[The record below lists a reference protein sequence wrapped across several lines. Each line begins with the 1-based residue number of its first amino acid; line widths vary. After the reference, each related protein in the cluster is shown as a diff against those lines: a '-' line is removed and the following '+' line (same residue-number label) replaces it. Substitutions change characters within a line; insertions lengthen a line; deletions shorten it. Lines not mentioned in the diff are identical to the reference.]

1 MFVLTVFLL
10 QESTVCMGSVT
21 NICSPNHKH
30 IFSPVNT
37 CSIYRFEYT
46 TKLQRM
52 FQDEHLSRELNEKL
66 KNHQRVNPAQKMEID
81 FSIQVL
87 TSGSWPFQPG
97 GEFALPQTLER
108 PFTRFTQ
115 FYNMQYSGRVLTW
128 LHQMSKG
135 EIVTNCYKQKYTL
148 QLSTYQMAL
157 LLLFNE
163 TDQIC
168 LENIQAQ
175 LLIREEVVLQ
185 MSLVL
190 IKIKLLICEENENQ
204 ICMKSVLKFNP
215 NFRSKK
221 FRINLNVPL
230 KLEQKVEQDA
240 TEKHVEED
248 RKIIIQA
255 AIVRIMK
262 MRKQL
267 NHQFL
272 LSEVVGQ
279 ISNIFKPKV
288 QLIKKCIDILIEKD
302 FLERV
307 DGQKDIYRYLA

>member
-1 MFVLTVFLL
+1 MSGNERCLL
-10 QESTVCMGSVT
+10 
-21 NICSPNHKH
+21 
-30 IFSPVNT
+30 
-37 CSIYRFEYT
+37 RFEYT

-66 KNHQRVNPAQKMEID
+66 KLHQRNNPAHRMEID

-87 TSGSWPFQPG
+87 TSGSWPFQAG
-97 GEFALPQTLER
+97 GEFSLPQALER

-115 FYNMQYSGRVLTW
+115 FYNLQYSGRVLTW

-157 LLLFNE
+157 LLLFNDSE
-163 TDQIC
+163 QMC
-168 LENIQAQ
+168 LEEIQHQ
-175 LLIREEVVLQ
+175 LSLREEVVVQ
-185 MSLVL
+185 MSAVLV
-190 IKIKLLICEENENQ
+190 KIKLLTCDDNENQ
-204 ICMKSVLKFNP
+204 ITIKSVLKFNP
-215 NFRSKK
+215 SFRAKK

-230 KLEQKVEQDA
+230 KLEQKVEQES

-262 MRKQL
+262 MRKEL

-288 QLIKKCIDILIEKD
+288 QLIKKCIDMLIEKD

>member
-1 MFVLTVFLL
+1 MSSGLVAERTTFLWTIVLHYFDN
-10 QESTVCMGSVT
+10 MHVT
-21 NICSPNHKH
+21 LTNRNCNQRCYP
-30 IFSPVNT
+30 
-37 CSIYRFEYT
+37 RFEYT

-52 FQDEHLSRELNEKL
+52 FQDVHLSRELNEKL
-66 KNHQRVNPAQKMEID
+66 KTHQRHNQDYKFEID

-87 TSGSWPFQPG
+87 TSGSWPFQAG
-97 GEFALPQTLER
+97 GEFSLPQCLEQ

-115 FYNMQYSGRVLTW
+115 FYNTQYSGRVLTW

-148 QLSTYQMAL
+148 QLSTYQIAF

-163 TDQIC
+163 VDEIC
-168 LENIQAQ
+168 LDNVHTQ
-175 LLIREEVVLQ
+175 LLIKEEVLLQ
-185 MSLVL
+185 MCLVL
-190 IKIKLLICEENENQ
+190 IKTKLLDCSDPEDQ
-204 ICMKSVLKFNP
+204 VTMRSVLTFNP
-215 NFRSKK
+215 NFKSKK
-221 FRINLNVPL
+221 LRINLNVPL
-230 KLEQKVEQDA
+230 KLEQKVEQEA

-262 MRKQL
+262 MRKEL
-267 NHQFL
+267 NHQSL

-288 QLIKKCIDILIEKD
+288 HLIKKCIDILIEKD

>member
-1 MFVLTVFLL
+1 
-10 QESTVCMGSVT
+10 
-21 NICSPNHKH
+21 
-30 IFSPVNT
+30 
-37 CSIYRFEYT
+37 
-46 TKLQRM
+46 M